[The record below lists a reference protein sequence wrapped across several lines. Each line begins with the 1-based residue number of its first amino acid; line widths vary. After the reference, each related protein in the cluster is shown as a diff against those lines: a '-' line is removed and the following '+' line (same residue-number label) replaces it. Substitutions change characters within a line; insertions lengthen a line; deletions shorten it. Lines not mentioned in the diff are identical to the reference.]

1 MRQTISL
8 LIIVLLMSCT
18 KNNSTDSISY
28 QSSVLVNNSSSLG
41 KWKLSSL
48 KVGTVV
54 QTLTASQLA
63 FTKQYT
69 DDLKYSDTDGLKGT
83 WSMPN
88 ADSLVEVFTNFSSGV
103 TVTQVYKIN
112 SISTTQLN
120 LTYTVNGTEINAIY
134 TATY

>member
-1 MRQTISL
+1 MG
-8 LIIVLLMSCT
+8 CT

-54 QTLTASQLA
+54 QALTASQLA

-69 DDLKYSDTDGLKGT
+69 ADLKYSDTDGLKGT

-103 TVTQVYKIN
+103 SVTQVYKIN